1 VTHTIRSSASLDL
14 QGVEESKRA
23 EIWQRAAQTMYP
35 GLTVHAPRDQL
46 PMGTIFGSDLGPG
59 QLWRIQSPPVSVDY
73 SPVAGRQAFVDS
85 FSIMLQLQGSTIATQ
100 GRHVCVLSRND
111 ICLIDGMY
119 PFHLEVSDACSQ
131 SMFLRMPRHFIL
143 SRYPYL
149 KERTAR
155 CFDPT
160 EPGTA
165 VLRSVLTGLLD
176 SAGFLEHEQCLT
188 ALVGA
193 ACLVGVPKPPPA
205 ATCDAE
211 LNWRARAALA
221 YIEAELPDPA
231 LNATRVA
238 QAQSISRR
246 RLDEILLQAVGT
258 SLNAHIWTRRLEQA
272 ATDLRDP
279 RHSQRTVTDIAFS
292 VGFVDAAHFA
302 RSFKRRY
309 CCSPREWRS
318 RN

>member
-1 VTHTIRSSASLDL
+1 MHTIRSSSSLDL

-23 EIWQRAAQTMYP
+23 ETWQQAAHSMFP
-35 GLTVHAPRDQL
+35 GLTVHAPRDEL
-46 PMGTIFGSDLGPG
+46 PLGTIYGGDFGPG
-59 QLWRIQSPPVSVDY
+59 QLWRILSPPVSVDY
-73 SPVAGRQAFVDS
+73 EPVGGREGFAES
-85 FSIMLQLQGSTIATQ
+85 LSIMMQLQGSTIATQ
-100 GRHVCVLSRND
+100 GRHVCALSRDD
-111 ICLIDGMY
+111 ICLIDGIST
-119 PFHLEVSDACSQ
+119 FHLEVTDDRSQ
-131 SMFLRMPRHFIL
+131 IMFLRMPRRFIL

-149 KERTAR
+149 KERMAQ
-155 CFDPT
+155 CFDAA

-165 VLRSVLTGLLD
+165 VLRSVLMGLLD
-176 SAGFLEHEQCLT
+176 SAGYLEREQCMT
-188 ALVGA
+188 ALVGV

-205 ATCDAE
+205 AACDTE

-246 RLDEILLQAVGT
+246 RLDEILLQSVGT
-258 SLNAHIWTRRLEQA
+258 SLNAQIWSRRLEQA
-272 ATDLRDP
+272 AADLRDS
-279 RHSQRTVTDIAFS
+279 RHAERTVTDIAFS

>member
-1 VTHTIRSSASLDL
+1 
-14 QGVEESKRA
+14 
-23 EIWQRAAQTMYP
+23 MFP
-35 GLTVHAPRDQL
+35 GLTVHAPRDEL
-46 PMGTIFGSDLGPG
+46 PMGTIFGGEFGPG
-59 QLWRIQSPPVSVDY
+59 QIWRVLSPPVRVDY
-73 SPVAGRQAFVDS
+73 EPVGGREAFTDS
-85 FSIMLQLQGSTIATQ
+85 FSIVMQLRGSTIATQ
-100 GRHVCVLSRND
+100 GRHVCVLSRDD
-111 ICLIDGMY
+111 ICLIDGISA
-119 PFHLEVSDACSQ
+119 FHLEVSDGCSQ
-131 SMFLRMPRHFIL
+131 IMFLRMPRYFIL

-155 CFDPT
+155 CFDSA

-176 SAGFLEHEQCLT
+176 SAGFLEQEQCMT

-205 ATCDAE
+205 GACDAE

-238 QAQSISRR
+238 LAQSISRR

-258 SLNAHIWTRRLEQA
+258 SLNAQIWTRRLAQA

-279 RHSQRTVTDIAFS
+279 RHSERTVTDIAFS